1 MKHWTT
7 LTRLLERP
15 SGCNYLL
22 KRNIPWSNRAILMP
36 PFPRNMLWILNWP
49 SSKAREATFLC
60 ILIRGFL
67 THLQGIQHI
76 SQSSVSTDPNWA
88 PIPLSLSLHSLIF
101 LSLQHQLVILCGL
114 ISHRILVRCTF
125 PVIHGHHQ
133 KSFHGIV
140 RCLLSMPP
148 WIHPVSPLH

>member
-22 KRNIPWSNRAILMP
+22 KRNIPWSNRTVLMP
-36 PFPRNMLWILNWP
+36 PFSRNMLWILNWP
-49 SSKAREATFLC
+49 SGKAREAAFFC
-60 ILIRGFL
+60 SLIRGFS

-76 SQSSVSTDPNWA
+76 CLQFQLTLTEPN
-88 PIPLSLSLHSLIF
+88 SFLSLHSLIF
-101 LSLQHQLVILCGL
+101 LSLPHQLVILCGF
-114 ISHRILVRCTF
+114 ISHRILVGCTF